1 MKVKTVKLCL
11 IGFGNSSREFCRILL
26 ERKDRITELT
36 GNKVEVVAV
45 ATKSRGNLV
54 NPDGLDLEK
63 LLKIA
68 GSTSGFHGHP
78 SLVQI
83 GTVDVIEESRADVL
97 IELSTL
103 SIKDGQPALTYIE
116 TALNHGL
123 HIITANKGPI
133 AWGYKY
139 LKEKA
144 EQKGLQL
151 LFESTVMD
159 GTPVFNL
166 VKRTLPDCRVEGF
179 SGILNSTTN
188 YILGEMESGLS
199 YDDAL
204 RKAKDQGF
212 VEADPDLDIK
222 GWDAAVK
229 TAVLINVLMDGNV
242 TPLEIDREGIDGI
255 TRDQVETALRANKR
269 FKLLCEGYHQ
279 GGRIYGRVSPQAL
292 DSDHIFC
299 TINASSSILCL
310 QTDLMSELCIVE
322 NNPEIRQTA
331 YGIYSD
337 LLYLLNKQP
346 SSHLMWGARNVN

>member
-1 MKVKTVKLCL
+1 MCL
-11 IGFGNSSREFCRILL
+11 IGFGNSGRELCRILL

-36 GNKVEVVAV
+36 GKKVEVVAV

-54 NPDGLDLEK
+54 KSDGLDLKE
-63 LLKIA
+63 LLKIV
-68 GSTSGFHGHP
+68 GNTSGFHGHP
-78 SLVQI
+78 SHTQVD
-83 GTVDVIEESRADVL
+83 TVDVIKESRADVL

-103 SIKDGQPALTYIE
+103 SIKDGQPALAHIE
-116 TALNHGL
+116 IALNHGM

-133 AWGYKY
+133 AWGYKH

-144 EQKGLQL
+144 DRKGRQL
-151 LFESTVMD
+151 LFESTVLD

-204 RKAKDQGF
+204 QEAKDQDF
-212 VEADPDLDIK
+212 VEADPDLDVK
-222 GWDAAVK
+222 GWDAAAK

-242 TPLEIDREGIDGI
+242 TPLEIDRKGIDGI
-255 TRDQVETALRANKR
+255 TRDQVETALKANKR
-269 FKLLCEGYHQ
+269 YKLICEGYHQ

-299 TINASSSILCL
+299 AINASSSILCL
-310 QTDLMSELCIVE
+310 QTEMMGEICIVE

-337 LLYLLNKQP
+337 LLYLLNGQP
-346 SSHLMWGARNVN
+346 SAHRIP